1 MYYVYI
7 LKHPTEERIYIGLS
21 TDLRSRLKRHRS
33 EHPGWRLAY
42 YEAYASEADARA
54 RERRLKHYGN
64 VQQLLKKRI
73 MKSLNAV

>member
-7 LKHPTEERIYIGLS
+7 LKHSTEERIYIGFS
-21 TDLRSRLKRHRS
+21 TDLRSRLKRHRR
-33 EHPGWRLAY
+33 EHPVWRLAY

>member
-7 LKHPTEERIYIGLS
+7 LKHPSEDRIYIGFS
-21 TDLRSRLKRHRS
+21 ADLRSRMKRHQSVHRN
-33 EHPGWRLAY
+33 WRLAY
-42 YEAYASEADARA
+42 YEAYASQRDARA

-73 MKSLNAV
+73 MASLNAV

>member
-7 LKHPTEERIYIGLS
+7 LKHPTENQIYIGFS
-21 TDLRSRLKRHRS
+21 TDLRSRMKIHRK
-33 EHPGWRLAY
+33 EHRGWCLAY
-42 YEAYASEADARA
+42 YEAYASEIDART

-73 MKSLNAV
+73 MRSLQMV

>member
-7 LKHPTEERIYIGLS
+7 LKHPSENPIYIGFS
-21 TDLRSRLKRHRS
+21 TDLRSRMRRHRS
-33 EHPGWRLAY
+33 EHSKWRLAY

-73 MKSLNAV
+73 MRSLQTV